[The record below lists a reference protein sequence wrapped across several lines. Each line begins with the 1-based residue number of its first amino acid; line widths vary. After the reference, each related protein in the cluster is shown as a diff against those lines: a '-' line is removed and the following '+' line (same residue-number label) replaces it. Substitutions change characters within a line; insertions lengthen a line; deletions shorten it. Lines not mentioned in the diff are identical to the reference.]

1 MITDWHSQS
10 VHMADFF

>member
-1 MITDWHSQS
+1 MIIDWHSQS